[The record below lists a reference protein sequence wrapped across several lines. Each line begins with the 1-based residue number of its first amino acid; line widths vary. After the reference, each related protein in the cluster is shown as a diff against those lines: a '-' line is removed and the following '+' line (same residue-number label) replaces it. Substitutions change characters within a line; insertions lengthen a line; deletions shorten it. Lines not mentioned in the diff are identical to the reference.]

1 RHPAPAAQGAGGR
14 PNAAG
19 GLRET
24 GGPAIAG
31 RAGADDRRAGT
42 LAGAAHRTGPGRGA
56 AARAAQL
63 DAAAPTAPADPLL
76 RSQRAIQVNVVAT
89 LGLARLKT
97 SAKPPHSI
105 PLPGPV
111 AEVGLTIESRK
122 ASQGVCGLPPPP
134 PSPSFRRDPGKHLQK
149 PPQSHFQALW

>member
-111 AEVGLTIESRK
+111 AEVGLRNG
-122 ASQGVCGLPPPP
+122 GVFDSPRALTGRAPFSENRFMVLRLSPVAAPGG
-134 PSPSFRRDPGKHLQK
+134 SPS
-149 PPQSHFQALW
+149 